1 VRCAMPAKSE
11 RGADD
16 YLRRLSWRAVYGGA
30 TVAAF
35 TNLGGVRLM
44 ISLKTA
50 SFGHQRLVQGR
61 LSSRVLGR
69 GTIMTAPRKAA
80 LSAELE
86 AALANYR
93 GPGKQCPA
101 APPPEPEL
109 QRGRG

>member
-50 SFGHQRLVQGR
+50 SFGH
-61 LSSRVLGR
+61 
-69 GTIMTAPRKAA
+69 
-80 LSAELE
+80 
-86 AALANYR
+86 
-93 GPGKQCPA
+93 
-101 APPPEPEL
+101 
-109 QRGRG
+109 